1 MQVENSLI
9 HVAEGTGAGT
19 ARIAARSARTGGGC
33 GRGRSFGRDGENR
46 ELWLEFL
53 AMAFGALGLVFS
65 VNESFK
71 LMLALFADVLVDG
84 HGGSEFSVY

>member
-1 MQVENSLI
+1 
-9 HVAEGTGAGT
+9 
-19 ARIAARSARTGGGC
+19 
-33 GRGRSFGRDGENR
+33 
-46 ELWLEFL
+46 
-53 AMAFGALGLVFS
+53 MAFGALGLVFS